1 MFFEPI
7 IFLICENHW
16 LDWLPMCGFGASIH
30 IQQDLN
36 MAGPQKK
43 IFARII
49 SVEIHELSL

>member
-1 MFFEPI
+1 
-7 IFLICENHW
+7 
-16 LDWLPMCGFGASIH
+16 MCDKANGFGASIH